1 VTDFGLARPL
11 DGEATEIT
19 EPAVLIGTSS
29 YLSPEQ
35 MAGRSVSWL
44 CLLIL
49 LSEWTVCE
57 NRSER
62 FLSGR

>member
-1 VTDFGLARPL
+1 VFRRGVKVTDFGLARPL

-35 MAGRSVSWL
+35 MAGRSVS
-44 CLLIL
+44 
-49 LSEWTVCE
+49 
-57 NRSER
+57 
-62 FLSGR
+62 